1 MHYYREK
8 NEEEDEY
15 ENYLLLRLEI
25 PGNVIRL
32 TARSTNPKN
41 DKYNGIVIKGIKKE
55 DDFKE
60 KSKEDF
66 TTISDNRNYEE
77 FSYFIEL
84 NRNLEL
90 SKSSATGQTQIY
102 EIQFDKRNK
111 EKFFPKENI
120 STISRQNTMKGNNS
134 NNEGEKP
141 NKDDKNLIKIASGVY
156 VMKFLLTERSSIP

>member
-1 MHYYREK
+1 MSIFVSLW
-8 NEEEDEY
+8 D
-15 ENYLLLRLEI
+15 I
-25 PGNVIRL
+25 I
-32 TARSTNPKN
+32 
-41 DKYNGIVIKGIKKE
+41 
-55 DDFKE
+55 
-60 KSKEDF
+60 
-66 TTISDNRNYEE
+66 EE
-77 FSYFIEL
+77 FTYFIEL

-120 STISRQNTMKGNNS
+120 PSISRQNTFKENNS